1 MRVVRPLAVIALA
14 GTGLSGLAAC
24 GSDPEPA
31 KGASA
36 PAASAPASAAV
47 ALQSLPVEE
56 IVARTRAAGE
66 QLMSTTYT
74 VSMPGHPEGAL
85 TGTFA
90 GDSVRGC
97 RGGYRNEGKGSAE
110 ILRTNAEAWL
120 KPDADLVKAA
130 PEIAPA
136 AAAGKWIRLPA
147 DNYNNPKSFVSF
159 CDLGM
164 AVQKQVGLNT
174 DGTVGRNL
182 AKAGTRQVGGVAAV
196 LVTMTDEDGTP
207 VTYAIATEGS
217 PRVLSAD
224 SGPGQMVL
232 TFTGFDQKVETALP
246 PAGQVFQG

>member
-1 MRVVRPLAVIALA
+1 MVRPPAVIVLV
-14 GTGLSGLAAC
+14 GIGLSGLTAC
-24 GSDPEPA
+24 GSGGKPDKSA
-31 KGASA
+31 A
-36 PAASAPASAAV
+36 PAAPASAAV
-47 ALQSLPVEE
+47 ALQDLSAGE

-90 GDSVRGC
+90 GDSARGC
-97 RGGYRNEGKGSAE
+97 AGSYRSEGKGSAE
-110 ILRTNAEAWL
+110 ILRAGAEVWL

-130 PEIAPA
+130 PQTAPA
-136 AAAGKWIRLPA
+136 AAAGKWLRLPA

-174 DGTVGRNL
+174 DGTAGRDL

-207 VTYAIATEGS
+207 VTYAIAAEGS

-224 SGPGQMVL
+224 SGAGRMVL
-232 TFTGFDQKVETALP
+232 TFTGFDQKVEAAAP
-246 PAGQVFQG
+246 PADQVFKG